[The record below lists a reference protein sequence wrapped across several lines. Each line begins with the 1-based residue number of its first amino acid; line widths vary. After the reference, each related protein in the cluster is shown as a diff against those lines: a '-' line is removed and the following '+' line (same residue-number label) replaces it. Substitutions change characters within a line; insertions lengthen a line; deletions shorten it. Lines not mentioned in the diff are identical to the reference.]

1 MFSKACE
8 YGIRAAI
15 YIAQQSMQNRKSGLK
30 EIAEAIASPEAFTSK
45 ILQTL
50 VRHKVIYSEK
60 GPSGGFAI
68 DLQKLDSVKLSHIV
82 KVIDGDGIYKGCGL
96 GLKAC
101 NEERPCP
108 VHDRFKEIRNG
119 LRNMLETT
127 SVLHLAL
134 GLREGLTFLKQ

>member
-50 VRHKVIYSEK
+50 VRHKVINWI
-60 GPSGGFAI
+60 A
-68 DLQKLDSVKLSHIV
+68 
-82 KVIDGDGIYKGCGL
+82 
-96 GLKAC
+96 
-101 NEERPCP
+101 
-108 VHDRFKEIRNG
+108 
-119 LRNMLETT
+119 
-127 SVLHLAL
+127 
-134 GLREGLTFLKQ
+134 

>member
-1 MFSKACE
+1 
-8 YGIRAAI
+8 
-15 YIAQQSMQNRKSGLK
+15 
-30 EIAEAIASPEAFTSK
+30 
-45 ILQTL
+45 
-50 VRHKVIYSEK
+50 
-60 GPSGGFAI
+60 
-68 DLQKLDSVKLSHIV
+68 LDSVKLSHIV